1 MVVAERMSLGLR
13 TSDGRPLM
21 HKFYRQAGEPAG
33 LLIAFPGNHYGMD
46 GPLLYYPCEMLQAAG
61 WDTLALS
68 YGFQTAV
75 QELGDEALPGLI
87 GECTAALHTALSARS
102 YPRLAL
108 LGKSLGAG
116 LVAYLCGAE
125 AALAGARAVY
135 LTPALGTPLFDPL
148 LARTSQPALLAMG
161 TADRFYDPQALERL
175 KAGRPFEL
183 VLVEGA
189 DHSMDVPGDLA
200 ASLQAVRQV
209 VTAVLEFL
217 AP

>member
-1 MVVAERMSLGLR
+1 MAELVSLGLQA
-13 TSDGRPLM
+13 SDGRPLA
-21 HKFYRQAGEPAG
+21 HKFYRQAGEPVG

-46 GPLLYYPCEMLQAAG
+46 GPLLYYPCEMLQATG

-87 GECTAALHTALSARS
+87 SECTAALHRALSARS
-102 YPRLAL
+102 YPRIAL

-125 AALAGARAVY
+125 AALAGAPAAY

-175 KAGRPFEL
+175 KAARPFEL

-200 ASLQAVRQV
+200 ASLRAVQQV

-217 AP
+217 TP

>member
-1 MVVAERMSLGLR
+1 MADLTSLGLR
-13 TSDGRPLM
+13 TSDGRPLA
-21 HKFYRQAGEPAG
+21 HKFYRQAEDPAG

-46 GPLLYYPCEMLQAAG
+46 GPLLYYPCELLQAAG

-75 QELGDEALPGLI
+75 QELGDGALPGLI
-87 GECTAALHTALSARS
+87 GECTAALHAALEARS

-125 AALAGARAVY
+125 SALSGASVAC

-148 LARTSQPALLAMG
+148 LERTSQPALLAMG

-175 KAGRPFEL
+175 RAARPFEL
-183 VLVEGA
+183 VLVERA

-200 ASLQAVRQV
+200 ASLEAVGQV
-209 VTAVLEFL
+209 VTAAVAFL
-217 AP
+217 TA

>member
-1 MVVAERMSLGLR
+1 MAELVSLGLQA
-13 TSDGRPLM
+13 SDGRPLA
-21 HKFYRQAGEPAG
+21 HKFYRQAGDPVG

-75 QELGDEALPGLI
+75 QELGDEGLPGLI
-87 GECTAALHTALSARS
+87 SECTAALHTALSARP
-102 YPRLAL
+102 YPRLTL

-125 AALAGARAVY
+125 AVLADARAAC

-148 LARTSQPALLAMG
+148 LARTSQPVLLAMG

-175 KAGRPFEL
+175 KAARPFEL

-209 VTAVLEFL
+209 VTAVLDFL
-217 AP
+217 TPEP